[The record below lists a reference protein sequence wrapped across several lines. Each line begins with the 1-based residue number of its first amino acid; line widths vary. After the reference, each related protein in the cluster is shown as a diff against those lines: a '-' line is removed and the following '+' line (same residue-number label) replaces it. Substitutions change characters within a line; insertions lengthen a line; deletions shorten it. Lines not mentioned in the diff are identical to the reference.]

1 MSTSSILRGSE
12 EWEGEGA
19 LDAVVAEETAE
30 NAAWEVVGE
39 VAIWEEVTEAPE
51 SDAAEASESA
61 PAEDPPAS
69 GAAEGMSFSHVM
81 NHVPAGS

>member
-1 MSTSSILRGSE
+1 MRGSE

-19 LDAVVAEETAE
+19 LDTVAAEETAE
-30 NAAWEVVGE
+30 DAVWEVVGE

-69 GAAEGMSFSHVM
+69 DAAEGMSFLHVM
-81 NHVPAGS
+81 NRLPTGT